1 LGTQLDYDGF
11 SISEVVIVVNLTD
24 SAKNEIARL
33 IKENQLEQSFLRM
46 GVRGGGCSGL
56 SYTLG
61 FDKEVSD
68 YDHTFDFENGVKVAV
83 DMKSM
88 LYLKGT
94 EVDYTTDL
102 LGGGFKFNNPN
113 ARKSCGCGSSFQP

>member
-1 LGTQLDYDGF
+1 MVT
-11 SISEVVIVVNLTD
+11 LTD
-24 SAKNEIARL
+24 AAKEQVARL
-33 IKENQLEQSFLRM
+33 IKENQMEDSVLRM

-61 FDKEVSD
+61 FDKDKSD
-68 YDHTFDFENGVKVAV
+68 YDHLIEFDGGIKVAV

-94 EVDYTTDL
+94 ELDYTTDL

>member
-1 LGTQLDYDGF
+1 MVHLTEAAKV
-11 SISEVVIVVNLTD
+11 EV
-24 SAKNEIARL
+24 SRL
-33 IKENQLEQSFLRM
+33 IKENSLEESVLRM

-61 FDKEVSD
+61 FDKDTSD
-68 YDHTFDFENGVKVAV
+68 YDHLFDFEGGVKVAI

-94 EVDYTTDL
+94 EVDFTTDL

>member
-1 LGTQLDYDGF
+1 MVT
-11 SISEVVIVVNLTD
+11 LTD
-24 SAKNEIARL
+24 AAKRQVAQL
-33 IKENQLEQSFLRM
+33 IKENNLEDSVLRM

-61 FDKEVSD
+61 FDKDTTD
-68 YDHTFDFENGVKVAV
+68 YDHLIEFDGGVKVAV
-83 DMKSM
+83 DMKSA

>member
-1 LGTQLDYDGF
+1 MVTLTEAAK
-11 SISEVVIVVNLTD
+11 SEV
-24 SAKNEIARL
+24 ARL
-33 IKENQLEQSFLRM
+33 IKENNLEDSVLRM

-61 FDKEVSD
+61 FDKDTTD
-68 YDHTFDFENGVKVAV
+68 YDHLVEFESGVKVAV
-83 DMKSM
+83 DMKSA

-94 EVDYTTDL
+94 EVDFTTDL

>member
-1 LGTQLDYDGF
+1 MVILTEAAK
-11 SISEVVIVVNLTD
+11 SEV
-24 SAKNEIARL
+24 ARL
-33 IKENQLEQSFLRM
+33 IKENSLEDSVLRM

-61 FDKEVSD
+61 FDKDTSD
-68 YDHTFDFENGVKVAV
+68 YDHLIEFESGVKVAI

-94 EVDYTTDL
+94 EVDFTTDL

>member
-1 LGTQLDYDGF
+1 MVTLTSAAQ
-11 SISEVVIVVNLTD
+11 SEVT
-24 SAKNEIARL
+24 RL
-33 IKENQLEQSFLRM
+33 MKENELQDSVLRM

-61 FDKEVSD
+61 FDKDISEF
-68 YDHTFDFENGVKVAV
+68 DHIFEFPEGVKVAV

-94 EVDYTTDL
+94 EVDFTTDL

>member
-1 LGTQLDYDGF
+1 MVTLTDAAR
-11 SISEVVIVVNLTD
+11 SEV
-24 SAKNEIARL
+24 ARL
-33 IKENQLEQSFLRM
+33 IKENSLEDSVLRM

-61 FDKEVSD
+61 FDKDTTD
-68 YDHTFDFENGVKVAV
+68 YDHLIEFDSGVKVAV
-83 DMKSM
+83 DMKSA

-94 EVDYTTDL
+94 EVDFTTDL

>member
-1 LGTQLDYDGF
+1 M
-11 SISEVVIVVNLTD
+11 VNLTET
-24 SAKNEIARL
+24 AQKEVARL
-33 IKENQLEQSFLRM
+33 LHENDLDDSFLRM
-46 GVRGGGCSGL
+46 GVKGGGCSGL

-61 FDKEVSD
+61 FDKETSD
-68 YDHTFDFENGVKVAV
+68 YDHIFKFDDNIKVAI

-94 EVDYTTDL
+94 EIDFTTDL

>member
-1 LGTQLDYDGF
+1 MITVTDTAK
-11 SISEVVIVVNLTD
+11 SEV
-24 SAKNEIARL
+24 KRL
-33 IKENQLEQSFLRM
+33 IQEHDLNDSVLRM

-61 FDKEVSD
+61 FDKEVSE
-68 YDHTFDFENGVKVAV
+68 YDTVIDLDEGIRLVV
-83 DMKSM
+83 DMKSY

-94 EVDYTTDL
+94 ELDYTSDL

-113 ARKSCGCGSSFQP
+113 ARKSCGCGSSFQV

>member
-1 LGTQLDYDGF
+1 MVT
-11 SISEVVIVVNLTD
+11 LTD
-24 SAKNEIARL
+24 AAKKQVAQL
-33 IKENQLEQSFLRM
+33 IKENNLEDSVLRM

-61 FDKEVSD
+61 FDKDTTD
-68 YDHTFDFENGVKVAV
+68 YDHLIEFDGGVKVAV
-83 DMKSM
+83 DMKSA

>member
-1 LGTQLDYDGF
+1 MVTLTSAAQC
-11 SISEVVIVVNLTD
+11 EVT
-24 SAKNEIARL
+24 RL
-33 IKENQLEQSFLRM
+33 MKENELQDSVLRM

-61 FDKEVSD
+61 FDKDISEF
-68 YDHTFDFENGVKVAV
+68 DHIFEFSEGVKVAV

-94 EVDYTTDL
+94 EVDFTTDL

>member
-1 LGTQLDYDGF
+1 MVTLTDAAK
-11 SISEVVIVVNLTD
+11 SEV
-24 SAKNEIARL
+24 ARL
-33 IKENQLEQSFLRM
+33 IKENQLEESVLRM

-61 FDKEVSD
+61 FDKDTTD
-68 YDHTFDFENGVKVAV
+68 YDHLIEFESGVKVAV
-83 DMKSM
+83 DMKSA

-94 EVDYTTDL
+94 EVDFTTDL

>member
-1 LGTQLDYDGF
+1 M
-11 SISEVVIVVNLTD
+11 VNLTEA
-24 SAKNEIARL
+24 AKSEVARL
-33 IKENQLEQSFLRM
+33 IKENSLEESVLRM

-61 FDKEVSD
+61 FDKDTSE
-68 YDHTFDFENGVKVAV
+68 YDHLFSFEDGVKVAI

>member
-1 LGTQLDYDGF
+1 MVT
-11 SISEVVIVVNLTD
+11 LTD
-24 SAKNEIARL
+24 AAKEQVARL
-33 IKENQLEQSFLRM
+33 IKENSMEDSVLRM

-61 FDKEVSD
+61 FDKDKSE
-68 YDHTFDFENGVKVAV
+68 YDHLFEFDGGIKVAV

-94 EVDYTTDL
+94 ELDYTTDL

>member
-1 LGTQLDYDGF
+1 MVQ
-11 SISEVVIVVNLTD
+11 LTD
-24 SAKNEIARL
+24 AAKQEISRL
-33 IKENQLEQSFLRM
+33 VQENQLEDSVLRM

-68 YDHTFDFENGVKVAV
+68 YDHTFDFENGVRVAV

-94 EVDYTTDL
+94 EVDFTTDL